1 MIRSNTLSKL
11 RKKHFMLATLPET
24 ISVSARPPERPAPA
38 EVPTE
43 EATVDDIAIAMAA
56 VETEFNSVGDRLHAL
71 RYLYRR
77 AREAGALGADRAVD
91 VLARAER

>member
-11 RKKHFMLATLPET
+11 RKEHFALATLPET
-24 ISVSARPPERPAPA
+24 IAVSARPPERPEPA
-38 EVPTE
+38 EIPTE
-43 EATVDDIAIAMAA
+43 DATVDDIAIAMAA
-56 VETEFNSVGDRLHAL
+56 VESEFNAVADRLHAL

-91 VLARAER
+91 ALARGDR